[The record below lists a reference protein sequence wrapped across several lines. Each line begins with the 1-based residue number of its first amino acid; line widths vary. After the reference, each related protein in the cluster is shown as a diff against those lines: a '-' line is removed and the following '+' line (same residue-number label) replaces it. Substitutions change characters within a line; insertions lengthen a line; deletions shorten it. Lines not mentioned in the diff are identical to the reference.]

1 MLSAD
6 SGGMGALYAR
16 PLLLFSVGPYYKS
29 EVEPALLLS
38 FPLAWLGDA
47 VGEEEF

>member
-6 SGGMGALYAR
+6 AGGMGALYGR
-16 PLLLFSVGPYYKS
+16 PLLLFSVGPYHKS

-38 FPLAWLGDA
+38 FPLA
-47 VGEEEF
+47 